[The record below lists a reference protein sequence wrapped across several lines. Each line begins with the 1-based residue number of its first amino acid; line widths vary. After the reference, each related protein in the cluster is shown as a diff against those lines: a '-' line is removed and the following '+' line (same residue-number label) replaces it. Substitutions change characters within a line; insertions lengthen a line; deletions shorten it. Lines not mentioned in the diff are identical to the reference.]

1 MANSDYKTLKA
12 QLDALQEKT
21 EAARVAELE
30 ALVADMRANV
40 AEYGI
45 TAEQIFGRQRVAK
58 GKKVGGHVAAKYQNP
73 KTGETW
79 SGRGRAPA
87 WIKDVKDRTR
97 FLIGS
102 AVETQSAPGNA
113 TAGAVVK
120 KAAAKKAAAKTRK
133 GDAKSAK
140 SVKSAGA
147 TAARKRG
154 RPSTTVAAKKTRS
167 RRTPGVKKA
176 AGAAV
181 KPEVITEAAGE

>member
-1 MANSDYKTLKA
+1 MANRDYKTLKA

-30 ALVADMRANV
+30 ALITDIREKV

-45 TAEQIFGRQRVAK
+45 TAEQIFGRQRVGK

-97 FLIGS
+97 FLIG
-102 AVETQSAPGNA
+102 AAAETQSAVGNGVA
-113 TAGAVVK
+113 RVAVK

-133 GDAKSAK
+133 GDAKS
-140 SVKSAGA
+140 VKSAGE

-154 RPSTTVAAKKTRS
+154 RPSTSVVAAKKTRS
-167 RRTPGVKKA
+167 RRAPGVKKA
-176 AGAAV
+176 EGAAV
-181 KPEVITEAAGE
+181 KPEVVTEAASE

>member
-1 MANSDYKTLKA
+1 MANSDYRTLKA

-30 ALVADMRANV
+30 ALVADMRAKV

-97 FLIGS
+97 FLIG
-102 AVETQSAPGNA
+102 AAAETQGASGNA
-113 TAGAVVK
+113 PAGAAVK
-120 KAAAKKAAAKTRK
+120 KAAAKKAAKTRK
-133 GDAKSAK
+133 GDAK

-147 TAARKRG
+147 TAARKKG
-154 RPSTTVAAKKTRS
+154 RALTTVAAKKTRS

-181 KPEVITEAAGE
+181 KPEVVTEAASE

>member
-30 ALVADMRANV
+30 ALVADMRAKV

-97 FLIGS
+97 FLIG
-102 AVETQSAPGNA
+102 AAAEIQSAAGNA
-113 TAGAVVK
+113 TAGAAVK
-120 KAAAKKAAAKTRK
+120 KAAAKKVAAKTRK
-133 GDAKSAK
+133 GDAK

-147 TAARKRG
+147 TAARKKG
-154 RPSTTVAAKKTRS
+154 RSSTTVAAKKTRS

-181 KPEVITEAAGE
+181 KPEVVTEAASE